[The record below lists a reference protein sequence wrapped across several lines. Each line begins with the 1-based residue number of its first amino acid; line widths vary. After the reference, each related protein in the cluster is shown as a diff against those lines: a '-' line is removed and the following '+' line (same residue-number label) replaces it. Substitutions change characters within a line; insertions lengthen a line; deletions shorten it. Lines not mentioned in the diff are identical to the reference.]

1 MIQLELYKWEL
12 GLIEVYNTFWDFM
25 TSETQSVNPI
35 VKQAIQSINSEYAVK
50 PYCEEIRT

>member
-25 TSETQSVNPI
+25 TSETQSVNPN
-35 VKQAIQSINSEYAVK
+35 VKQTIQSINNEYAVK
-50 PYCEEIRT
+50 P